1 MKSPA
6 HKINHQALI
15 RELAVPYV
23 AYDVDDPRFT
33 VIEESQ
39 FHAEMVGRRRED
51 NIGKPLLEA
60 FPSVSRFDEK
70 SGKNKLLESIRQV
83 IKTGKPDIMPKL
95 RYDMKDDKGNYTQTT
110 WRVAHYPVIDKQK
123 VIAVY
128 QLAEDITEQ
137 SNAEKSL
144 VFLTKATAQLSASL
158 DYKETLNR
166 VASMAVPNIADWC
179 AIDLLDDNG
188 ELELLAVAHKDPEKV
203 SWAKQLRADQDA
215 KGAQQTGIRA
225 VLKSGKPEYIP
236 VITDEMLVA
245 AAEDE
250 QRLELLRSVGFTS
263 VIIVP
268 MKIGGRPI
276 GALTLVSAESNVHFT
291 KIDLETAI
299 GFANWSALA
308 IYNANLYQTAHQEL
322 EEREWLQEQL
332 ETANNILEN
341 RVRERTMQLQTT
353 NQGLQQEII
362 KRKQMEA
369 QRLEHLMELNH
380 SKDEFISIASHQLRT
395 PATGVKQYVGML
407 LEGFAGDVTPRQQEM
422 LEKAYESN
430 ERQLRIVSDLLKV
443 AQVDAG
449 KVMFSMSNVDLNELI
464 RDVLREQKATLEK
477 RQQQVTFT
485 AADPPLIVFVDRDSV
500 RMVCENIIDNASKY
514 SEEGKPI
521 TISLADRPDGICIDV
536 KDEGVGISRDDRN
549 KLFEK
554 FSRIDNPLS
563 TKVGGTGLGLYWAK
577 KIIDLHDG
585 DITLTSTKGI
595 GTTFTI
601 TFPKTSRR

>member
-1 MKSPA
+1 MKPPV
-6 HKINHQALI
+6 NHTNHEALI

-23 AYDVDDPRFT
+23 AYDVDDPHFT
-33 VIEESQ
+33 VIEESK
-39 FHAEMVGRRRED
+39 FHAAMGGRRRED
-51 NIGKPLLEA
+51 NIGKPLIEA
-60 FPSVSRFDEK
+60 FPSIARFNEK
-70 SGKNKLLESIRQV
+70 TGKNKLIDSIRQV
-83 IKTGKPDIMPKL
+83 IKTGEPDILPKL
-95 RYDMKDDKGNYTQTT
+95 RYDMKDDEGNYTQTV
-110 WRVAHYPVIDKQK
+110 WRVAHYPVIDNKK
-123 VIAVY
+123 VVAVY

-144 VFLTKATAQLSASL
+144 IFLTKATAQLSASL

-203 SWAKQLRADQDA
+203 SWARQLRAEQDA
-215 KGAQQTGIRA
+215 QGAKQTGIRA

-236 VITDEMLVA
+236 IITDEMLVGA
-245 AAEDE
+245 AKDE
-250 QRLELLRSVGFTS
+250 KHLELLRSVGFSS

-341 RVRERTMQLQTT
+341 RVRERTQQLQAT
-353 NQGLQQEII
+353 NQGLEQEII
-362 KRKQMEA
+362 KRKRMEA

-407 LEGFAGDVTPRQQEM
+407 LEGFAGDVTPTQLEM

-449 KVMFSMSNVDLNELI
+449 KVIFSKSDVDFNELI

-477 RQQQVTFT
+477 RQQKVKFEP
-485 AADPPLIVFVDRDSV
+485 ADPPLTLFVDRDSV

-514 SEEGKPI
+514 SEEGKLI
-521 TISLADRPDGICIDV
+521 VVSIAQRAENICIDV
-536 KDEGVGISRDDRN
+536 KDEGVGIGRDDRS

-577 KIIDLHDG
+577 KIIDLHG
-585 DITLTSTKGI
+585 GTIKFVSKKGI

-601 TFPKTSRR
+601 SFPKTTSQ

>member
-1 MKSPA
+1 MKSTVKKP
-6 HKINHQALI
+6 NYQAMLSG
-15 RELAVPYV
+15 LAIPYV
-23 AYDVDDPRFT
+23 AYDIDDPYFT
-33 VIEESQ
+33 VLEESQ
-39 FHAEMVGRRRED
+39 THADLAGTRRED
-51 NIGKPLLEA
+51 IIGKPLLEA
-60 FPSVSRFDEK
+60 FPTVSRHNDM
-70 SGKNKLLESIRQV
+70 SGKNKLLDSIRRV
-83 IKTGKPDIMPKL
+83 IKTGEPDVLPKV
-95 RYDMKDDKGNYTQTT
+95 RYDMRDEEGNYTQRI
-110 WRVAHYPVIDKQK
+110 WRVAHHPIIEKKK
-123 VIAVY
+123 VVAVY
-128 QLAEDITEQ
+128 QLAEDISEQ
-137 SNAEKSL
+137 NNAEKSL
-144 VFLTKATAQLSASL
+144 VFLTKATAQLSVSL

-179 AIDLLDDNG
+179 TIDLLDDDG
-188 ELELLAVAHKDPEKV
+188 DLELLVVAHKDPAKV
-203 SWAKQLRADQDA
+203 IWAKQLRAEQDA
-215 KGAQQTGIRA
+215 AGDEQTGLRA
-225 VLKSGKPEYIP
+225 VLKSGKPEYMP

-245 AAEDE
+245 TAKDE
-250 QRLELLRSVGFTS
+250 KALELLRSVGFSS

-276 GALTLVSAESNVHFT
+276 GTLTLVSAESRVHFT

-341 RVRERTMQLQTT
+341 RVRERTEQLQST
-353 NQGLQQEII
+353 NMGLQQEII
-362 KRKQMEA
+362 KRKKIEA
-369 QRLEHLMELNH
+369 QRVQHLMKLNR

-407 LEGFAGDVTPRQQEM
+407 LEGFAGDVTPTQLEM

-449 KVMFSMSNVDLNELI
+449 KVMFSKSKVDLNELI
-464 RDVLREQKATLEK
+464 RDVLHEQKDTFAK
-477 RQQQVTFT
+477 RQQHVHFEP
-485 AADPPLIVFVDRDSV
+485 ANHPIVVFIDHDSM

-514 SEEGKPI
+514 SEEGKSI
-521 TISLADRPDGICIDV
+521 VISVVERSGSACIDV
-536 KDEGVGISRDDRN
+536 KDEGVGIGKNDRN

-577 KIIDLHDG
+577 KIIDHHDG
-585 DITLTSTKGI
+585 DITLKSRKGV

-601 TFPKTSRR
+601 SVPKVGQK